1 MHFHLSFNTTLEEAT
16 REAGL
21 GIRGTILHKSVQIL
35 AYAGNIAITER
46 YGRAVKEAF
55 IQRETAAKQM
65 GLMMNYDKMKYVEL
79 SYSPIGDNYIITN
92 NHNIEKVIQFKYQGP
107 LIANLGGY
115 AV

>member
-1 MHFHLSFNTTLEEAT
+1 M

-35 AYAGNIAITER
+35 AYAGNIVITGR
-46 YGRAVKEAF
+46 YGRTVKEAF

-65 GLMMNYDKMKYVEL
+65 GLTINYDKMKYVEL

-92 NHNIEKVIQFKYQGP
+92 NHNIEKSY
-107 LIANLGGY
+107 NLNTRDP
-115 AV
+115 